1 MKKVSL
7 FLIALGIIFI
17 FSVPSYA
24 YTNGGQPSNN
34 ALASAFIYG
43 YRSGDTYSTHGYM
56 TKTAVEN
63 LTRLVLSQCSSKFYG
78 NPILI
83 KECIKGWQARLRMEY
98 LYISIS
104 AKTN

>member
-24 YTNGGQPSNN
+24 YTNGGQPSN
-34 ALASAFIYG
+34 ALATAFIYG
-43 YRSGDTYSTHGYM
+43 YESGDTYSIHGNM

-63 LTRLVLSQCSSKFYG
+63 LTRLVLSQCSSKLYG